1 MKGSEDFGL
10 KQFQNKDLPNTKED
24 ETILLPNHHHRETN
38 ICWGRGTVKLC
49 NLKFSLL
56 NYRVFVKL

>member
-24 ETILLPNHHHRETN
+24 ETIVLMYGMAPSSQFWKMLAYFFGIALEK
-38 ICWGRGTVKLC
+38 WGWS
-49 NLKFSLL
+49 NLGLGS
-56 NYRVFVKL
+56 

>member
-24 ETILLPNHHHRETN
+24 ETIVLMYGMAPSSQ
-38 ICWGRGTVKLC
+38 
-49 NLKFSLL
+49 F
-56 NYRVFVKL
+56 